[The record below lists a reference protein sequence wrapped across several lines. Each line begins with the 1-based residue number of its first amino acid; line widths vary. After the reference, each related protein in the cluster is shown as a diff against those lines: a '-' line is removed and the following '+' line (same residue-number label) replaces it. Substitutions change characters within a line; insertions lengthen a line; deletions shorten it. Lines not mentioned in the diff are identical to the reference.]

1 MAERDAAPARVFA
14 NTLPGDAG
22 APPGVTRDPCQ
33 ELADRRFSRF
43 GKRVK
48 QSAARRWLNAAGG
61 APSGG
66 CMAKSMRHIRNGP
79 APPGAPSPS
88 PHASGVEIRR
98 ENEVVRLGE

>member
-14 NTLPGDAG
+14 NTLPGGAG

-48 QSAARRWLNAAGG
+48 QSAARRRTNVADG
-61 APSGG
+61 APRGG
-66 CMAKSMRHIRNGP
+66 REVKASRHNKERP
-79 APPGAPSPS
+79 CASRRAVS
-88 PHASGVEIRR
+88 PHPL
-98 ENEVVRLGE
+98 LGR